1 MDSQARVQVQAQ
13 IRNLFQ
19 NKPAHGH
26 GISRSF
32 RDFHPASGIE
42 LQKMMLKLVQAS
54 QAAAVAVR
62 SLVLQPSE
70 AEKQS
75 LEAAIEV
82 AEAAIKDRVNPHLV
96 KMAMGIFL
104 THSKEAQYLGVVAPS
119 LKEHLEFAMPA
130 IIPIEK
136 TVIPEVTPTI
146 PSTFPELNP
155 TTADTLKA
163 IETLSYWR
171 EDYDLND
178 HHYHWHLVYPWSGI
192 STIKEEKIHRTID
205 RQGELFLYMHSQM
218 LARYNAERLSWSDIG
233 LVDPW
238 SYDEVV
244 EPSYT
249 PPPGLRDEYGARPPL
264 QGWLEEHSP
273 FMPEK
278 LATVSKDTMIFWR
291 NNINKGIIQ
300 GYFYTKK
307 ENGDQ
312 GKFNLTEDNAMNW
325 VGIIVEA
332 EAHQLQEVSPGSNE
346 FIDSDL
352 YGTLH
357 NLGHDKFGEIGYQTY
372 MSNKNRWGVMGFTS
386 VAVRDPVFWIWHRH
400 IDDFRQS
407 IVKKYKQ
414 HALKESAPPHVKLT
428 GVQILPQDENST
440 TPDGGIATYLTAP
453 QLGLH
458 EVNAKLNH
466 EPYKWVVKVEAT
478 VDENEIKNLKPFTVR
493 IFIAPKQL
501 MHEQRR
507 YIEMDKFLCT
517 LTTKSATFV
526 RLDVE
531 SSVARKVPDPSEY
544 QDPRCLCGW
553 PQNMMIPNGTEL
565 GIDYVVF
572 AILTNDIISEDD
584 TVSMSFC
591 GAKDNKY
598 PDPRG
603 MGYPFDKAW
612 FRTSSEMREAIKG
625 LDHVKLSEFKIY
637 RKTQLYQGRI
647 VTVEG
652 DISWENTI
660 QYFFTQNDASYMMKE
675 YKIDLTKKKDVIR
688 YRMFIFGL
696 VEDGTVP
703 VDGNTNE
710 KKSKWSDDKIT
721 KFEAWID
728 ADFP

>member
-1 MDSQARVQVQAQ
+1 M
-13 IRNLFQ
+13 L
-19 NKPAHGH
+19 
-26 GISRSF
+26 
-32 RDFHPASGIE
+32 
-42 LQKMMLKLVQAS
+42 LKLVQTS
-54 QAAAVAVR
+54 QETVS
-62 SLVLQPSE
+62 SLVLQPPKE
-70 AEKQS
+70 VEKQS
-75 LEAAIEV
+75 LEAAIKV
-82 AEAAIKDRVNPHLV
+82 AAAAIKDRVNPHLV

-104 THSKEAQYLGVVAPS
+104 THSKEAQFLGVVAPS
-119 LKEHLEFAMPA
+119 LKEHLEFAVPA
-130 IIPIEK
+130 VIPIEK
-136 TVIPEVTPTI
+136 TIIP
-146 PSTFPELNP
+146 TFPESNP
-155 TTADTLKA
+155 STADTLRA

-192 STIKEEKIHRTID
+192 STIKEKKIHRTID

-249 PPPGLRDEYGARPPL
+249 PPPGLRDEFGARPPL

-273 FMPEK
+273 YMPEK
-278 LATVSKDTMIFWR
+278 LATVSKDKMIFWR
-291 NNINKGIIQ
+291 NNINKGIIE

-307 ENGDQ
+307 KIDGKDVQ
-312 GKFNLTEDNAMNW
+312 GKFYLTEDNAMNW

-372 MSNKNRWGVMGFTS
+372 KSNKNRWGVMGFTS

-414 HALKESAPPHVKLT
+414 HPLKESAPPNVKLT
-428 GVQILPQDENST
+428 GVQILPRDENST

-453 QLGLH
+453 QLDLH

-466 EPYKWVVKVEAT
+466 EPYKWVVKVEAS
-478 VDENEIKNLKPFTVR
+478 VDENEIKNLRPFTVR

-507 YIEMDKFLCT
+507 YIEMDKFSCT
-517 LTTKSATFV
+517 LTTRTATIV

-553 PQNMMIPNGTEL
+553 PQNMMIPNGTET
-565 GIDYVVF
+565 GMDYVVF
-572 AILTNDIISEDD
+572 AILTNDIISEVCPL
-584 TVSMSFC
+584 T
-591 GAKDNKY
+591 
-598 PDPRG
+598 
-603 MGYPFDKAW
+603 
-612 FRTSSEMREAIKG
+612 
-625 LDHVKLSEFKIY
+625 
-637 RKTQLYQGRI
+637 LY
-647 VTVEG
+647 VTTYYV
-652 DISWENTI
+652 
-660 QYFFTQNDASYMMKE
+660 
-675 YKIDLTKKKDVIR
+675 
-688 YRMFIFGL
+688 
-696 VEDGTVP
+696 
-703 VDGNTNE
+703 
-710 KKSKWSDDKIT
+710 
-721 KFEAWID
+721 
-728 ADFP
+728 

>member
-1 MDSQARVQVQAQ
+1 
-13 IRNLFQ
+13 
-19 NKPAHGH
+19 
-26 GISRSF
+26 
-32 RDFHPASGIE
+32 
-42 LQKMMLKLVQAS
+42 MLKLVQAS

-82 AEAAIKDRVNPHLV
+82 ASVAIKDRVNPHLV

-104 THSKEAQYLGVVAPS
+104 THSKEAQYLGVVAPP
-119 LKEHLEFAMPA
+119 LKEQLEFAMPA
-130 IIPIEK
+130 VIPTEK
-136 TVIPEVTPTI
+136 TIIPEVTPTV
-146 PSTFPELNP
+146 PSTFPESNP

-163 IETLSYWR
+163 METLSYWR

-192 STIKEEKIHRTID
+192 RTIKEEKIHRTID

-264 QGWLEEHSP
+264 QGWLEQHSP
-273 FMPEK
+273 YMPEK

-312 GKFNLTEDNAMNW
+312 GKFYLTEDNAMNW

-332 EAHQLQEVSPGSNE
+332 EAHQLQEVSPGSKE

-414 HALKESAPPHVKLT
+414 HPLKESAPPHVKLT
-428 GVQILPQDENST
+428 GVQILPRDENST

-453 QLGLH
+453 QLDLH

-466 EPYKWVVKVEAT
+466 EPYKWVVEVEAS
-478 VDENEIKNLKPFTVR
+478 VDESEIKNLKPFTVR
-493 IFIAPKQL
+493 IFIAPKRL

-553 PQNMMIPNGTEL
+553 PQNMMIPNGTEM
-565 GIDYVVF
+565 GTDYVVF
-572 AILTNDIISEDD
+572 AILTDDIISEVCLL
-584 TVSMSFC
+584 TFM
-591 GAKDNKY
+591 
-598 PDPRG
+598 
-603 MGYPFDKAW
+603 
-612 FRTSSEMREAIKG
+612 
-625 LDHVKLSEFKIY
+625 
-637 RKTQLYQGRI
+637 QLLLL
-647 VTVEG
+647 
-652 DISWENTI
+652 
-660 QYFFTQNDASYMMKE
+660 
-675 YKIDLTKKKDVIR
+675 YKINLVYSILCRMIR
-688 YRMFIFGL
+688 YQCL
-696 VEDGTVP
+696 SVEPRIINILIHV
-703 VDGNTNE
+703 
-710 KKSKWSDDKIT
+710 
-721 KFEAWID
+721 AWDIHLIKHGSG
-728 ADFP
+728 PPQRCMRVLRG